1 MFSDLM
7 TKAKEETKSLKVF
20 GLKWRDA
27 NMLFIVFGSLI
38 GVIANN
44 IMHTDESSR
53 DRVIQASWTGALAG
67 ACIVW
72 AISAARESALRPK
85 TKAIEAKLKRRN
97 KPFDPK
103 VTGFKRC
110 KYEPSS
116 LLTPMTLKFDYEG
129 VTRKLPVLDGCD
141 KYICMLFHKKL
152 ESVIFIREF
161 HASVYFQTLKQKGL
175 TKESKPEDEC
185 QTKSG
190 NTLEFLS
197 GTMKDDG
204 LSIIQSVVET
214 IRTRSRFNVSDKDLH
229 VVAQYSQIP
238 AMMSALTHCFYCEVS
253 DIGRLKAAGEREDW
267 ERLLYVHVS
276 ELQKVVRDHSVE
288 SDTLF
293 MLYWFLQTKRE
304 LCYT

>member
-1 MFSDLM
+1 MLSDLV
-7 TKAKEETKSLKVF
+7 TKAKEDAKNLKVF

-38 GVIANN
+38 GIIANN
-44 IMHTDESSR
+44 IINTDSGSK
-53 DRVIQASWTGALAG
+53 DRVIQASWTGALLG

-72 AISAARESALRPK
+72 VVNAARASVIRPK
-85 TKAIEAKLKRRN
+85 SKAIEKILKRRN
-97 KPFDPK
+97 KLFQPK

-116 LLTPMTLKFDYEG
+116 LMKPMTLKFDCEG
-129 VTRKLPVLDGCD
+129 QTVKLPVLDGCD

-152 ESVIFIREF
+152 ESVIFVREF

-175 TKESKPEDEC
+175 TDESKPEDKC
-185 QTKSG
+185 PIKSG
-190 NTLEFLS
+190 HTLEFLS
-197 GTMKDDG
+197 GTMEDNG
-204 LSIIQSVVET
+204 LSIIQSVVEMIHT
-214 IRTRSRFNVSDKDLH
+214 KSRFNVSDKDLH

-238 AMMSALTHCFYCEVS
+238 AMMSALTHCFYCEVT
-253 DIGRLKAAGEREDW
+253 DVGRLKAAAGGEDSD
-267 ERLLYVHVS
+267 RLLYVHVS
-276 ELQKVVRDHSVE
+276 ELLQVVRDHSVE
-288 SDTLF
+288 ADTLF